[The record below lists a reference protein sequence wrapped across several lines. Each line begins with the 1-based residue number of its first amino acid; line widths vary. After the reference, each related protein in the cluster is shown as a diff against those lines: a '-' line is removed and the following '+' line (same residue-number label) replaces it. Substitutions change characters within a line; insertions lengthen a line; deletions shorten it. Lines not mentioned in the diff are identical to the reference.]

1 MFTHTTTLHPG
12 EGRGPVGEPRR
23 ETLRSVT
30 ATFVT
35 GPRPSPGKRKDVGN
49 SWLTKLIATAS
60 ALTLAACAT
69 GPDYARPATPT
80 TAAAPFVST
89 SPAVTTAASP
99 DDNWWHLYN
108 DPVLDG
114 LITDALAANTD
125 VRVAVARLE
134 RARAGL
140 REVQNARTPQ
150 ATLGASG
157 QYNRF
162 SQVQRLP
169 GVDSETWLVD
179 GGLDV
184 SYEVD
189 LFGRISRNV
198 EAARGDVG
206 AAEADADAA
215 KVSVVSATTR
225 AYADAAAAAERLA
238 VAERIVTLLDQ
249 SLRVTERRVEVGMT
263 TPLDATRIAALRDQR
278 RADVPTLAA
287 ERQAALFRLATL
299 TGRTPQE
306 LPAIAAQRTST
317 LRLDQPIPVGDG
329 AALLARRPDVRAA
342 ERRLAT
348 ATARIGVATADLY
361 PRITLGGSI
370 GQTSTGLGNLFGA
383 GPLNWLLGPL
393 LSWTVNPGR
402 ARARIAGAEADT
414 QAALA
419 TFDGTVLTALEET
432 ETALSN
438 YKQAIERRNALAQAR
453 TAAER
458 AAKITRAQRREGQID
473 SLSQLDSER
482 TFADTEAALAL
493 ADAQIARAQID
504 LFRALG
510 GGWRN
515 ATEAS
520 REGP

>member
-1 MFTHTTTLHPG
+1 MAKAL
-12 EGRGPVGEPRR
+12 
-23 ETLRSVT
+23 
-30 ATFVT
+30 A
-35 GPRPSPGKRKDVGN
+35 
-49 SWLTKLIATAS
+49 AAS

-69 GPDYARPATPT
+69 GPDYARPAPPT

-89 SPAVTTAASP
+89 SAAVTTAAP
-99 DDNWWHLYN
+99 EDRWWHLYQ

-114 LITDALAANTD
+114 LIADALAANTD

-140 REVQNARTPQ
+140 REVRNDRLPQ
-150 ATLGASG
+150 ASLGAG
-157 QYNRF
+157 ATYNRF
-162 SQVQRLP
+162 SQAQRPP
-169 GVDSETWLVD
+169 GIGGETWLID

-189 LFGRISRNV
+189 LFGRVSRNV

-206 AAEADADAA
+206 AAAADADAVR
-215 KVSVVSATTR
+215 VSVVAATTR
-225 AYADAAAAAERLA
+225 AYADAAAAAERLT
-238 VAERIVTLLDQ
+238 VANRIVALLDR

-263 TPLDATRIAALRDQR
+263 TPLDAARITALRDQR
-278 RADVPTLAA
+278 RADVPTLVA

-299 TGRTPQE
+299 TGRTPQD
-306 LPAIAAQRTST
+306 LPPLAAQRTQM
-317 LRLDQPIPVGDG
+317 LRVDQPIPIGDG

-342 ERRLAT
+342 ERRLAA

-393 LSWTVNPGR
+393 LSWNLNQGR
-402 ARARIAGAEADT
+402 ARARIDGAEADT
-414 QAALA
+414 RAALA
-419 TFDGTVLTALEET
+419 AFDGTVLTALEET

-438 YKQAIERRNALAQAR
+438 YKQAIERRGALAQAR
-453 TAAER
+453 QAAAR
-458 AAKITRAQRREGQID
+458 AAGITRAQRREGQID

-482 TFADTEAALAL
+482 TSADAEAALAL

-510 GGWRN
+510 GGWG
-515 ATEAS
+515 A
-520 REGP
+520 